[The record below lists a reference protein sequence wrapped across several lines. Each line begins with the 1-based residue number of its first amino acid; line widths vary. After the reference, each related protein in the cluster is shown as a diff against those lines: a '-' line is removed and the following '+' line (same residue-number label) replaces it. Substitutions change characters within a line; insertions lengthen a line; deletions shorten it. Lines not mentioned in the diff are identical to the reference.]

1 MGEKISSVIPGS
13 SSPLEKGSPEVK
25 LTLFSNHSR
34 NPHFDRRGSY
44 YTIKV
49 SIYILVFWPK

>member
-1 MGEKISSVIPGS
+1 MTDKKISSVTPGS
-13 SSPLEKGSPEVK
+13 WSPLEKGNPEVK

-34 NPHFDRRGSY
+34 NPYFDRRGSY

-49 SIYILVFWPK
+49 